1 MKNPV
6 QAMQLAIVEQVN
18 KLFVNPGLHMIVIS
32 SKVKLISVN
41 TVRINTY
48 VLIDYFLHGRI
59 FYYIYIHLFS

>member
-48 VLIDYFLHGRI
+48 VLIDYFLQGRI